1 MEWAKLNVFQRL
13 VRQWD
18 ALHPYNAAQV
28 MHLAGSATDAA
39 RFDGAWRE
47 TLDDLGL
54 GKLQTLGDRYRFEL
68 LNGDVTLGRVTRV
81 CGRTRAL
88 DEFISDELNRRFEPG
103 GSPLRPFILRSADDH
118 TFFAG
123 VIYHHWVADSA
134 SIRLLLR
141 EWFYRAYDPSRARR
155 APLRI
160 APSGYWP
167 AFGPGRRGWR
177 LDDGVLT
184 SLRWSSR
191 MKRARRIESSGFDDY
206 RTHFTT
212 HRLPVGIVEPLRRA
226 SRAMGVTLNDVF
238 LAAVAQV
245 CDANPCIRRTPRRQ
259 DLALGTIVDLR
270 ARAPRSTNGAND
282 LDDVFGLFLG
292 FTSVTCRPRDLQEW
306 DRLVHSVA
314 AQGRAHK
321 RAGAPEASMIR
332 MLAGLVAHRML
343 GPQKI
348 KQFYRKR
355 LPLAG
360 GVSNVNLNGSWA
372 QQYHPAPLLDYV
384 RVSPS
389 GPMMPLVFTPT
400 TLGARL
406 NFGLTCRTSVVS
418 PPRAAEMSEMF
429 INRLLRVART
439 RAGV

>member
-28 MHLAGSATDAA
+28 MHLAGAAADDDDAD
-39 RFDGAWRE
+39 RLDDAWRE
-47 TLDDLGL
+47 TLADLGL
-54 GKLQTLGDRYRFEL
+54 GTLQTRGDRYRFEL

-81 CGRTRAL
+81 CGRTRGL
-88 DEFISDELNRRFEPG
+88 DEFITGELNRRFEPG
-103 GSPLRPFILRSADDH
+103 GSPLRPFILRGEGDH
-118 TFFAG
+118 TFYAG
-123 VIYHHWVADSA
+123 VVYHHWVADSA

-155 APLRI
+155 APLRV

-167 AFGPGRRGWR
+167 AFGPTQRKWE

-206 RTHFTT
+206 RTHFTS
-212 HRLPVGIVEPLRRA
+212 HRLPDGIVEPLRRA

-245 CDANPCIRRTPRRQ
+245 CDADPCIRRTARRQ

-270 ARAPRSTNGAND
+270 ARAPRGATPADN
-282 LDDVFGLFLG
+282 LADVFGLFLG
-292 FTSVTCRPRDLQEW
+292 FTSVVCRPRELCDF
-306 DRLVHSVA
+306 DRLVRRISV
-314 AQGRAHK
+314 QNRAH
-321 RAGAPEASMIR
+321 AASGAPEASMIR
-332 MLAGLVAHRML
+332 MLAGLVAHRVL
-343 GPQKI
+343 GQQRI

-360 GVSNVNLNGSWA
+360 GVSNVNLTGSWA
-372 QQYHPAPLLDYV
+372 HEYHPAPLLDYI

-400 TLGARL
+400 TLGQRL
-406 NFGLTCRTSVVS
+406 NFGLTCRSAVV
-418 PPRAAEMSEMF
+418 PPDRAAAMSATF
-429 INRLLRVART
+429 THGLLRVAGR
-439 RAGV
+439 

>member
-1 MEWAKLNVFQRL
+1 

-28 MHLAGSATDAA
+28 MRLAGRASDAA
-39 RFDGAWRE
+39 RLDDAWRG

-68 LNGDVTLGRVTRV
+68 LNGDVHLGRVAHV
-81 CGRTRAL
+81 SGRTQSL
-88 DEFISDELNRRFEPG
+88 DEFITDELNRRFEPG
-103 GSPLRPFILRSADDH
+103 GSPLRPFILRSDEDE
-118 TFFAG
+118 TYFAG

-177 LDDGVLT
+177 LDDGLLT

-191 MKRARRIESSGFDDY
+191 FKRARRIESSGFDNY
-206 RTHFTT
+206 RTHFST
-212 HRLPVGIVEPLRRA
+212 HHLADGIVEPLRRS

-238 LAAVAQV
+238 LAAVAMV
-245 CDANPCIRRTPRRQ
+245 CDANPCIRRTTRRQ

-270 ARAPRSTNGAND
+270 ARGPRAAAGGGSNGAD
-282 LDDVFGLFLG
+282 DELADVFGLFLG
-292 FTSVTCRPRDLQEW
+292 FTSVVCRPRELCDF
-306 DRLVHSVA
+306 DRLVQRIAV
-314 AQGRAHK
+314 QNRIHK
-321 RAGAPEASMIR
+321 RSGVPEASMIR
-332 MLAGLVAHRML
+332 MLAGLVAHRLL
-343 GPQKI
+343 GPEKI

-372 QQYHPAPLLDYV
+372 HEYHPAPLLDYI

-400 TLGARL
+400 TIGNRL
-406 NFGLTCRTSVVS
+406 NFGLTCRTSVV
-418 PPRAAEMSEMF
+418 PPARAAEMSAMF
-429 INRLLRVART
+429 MHRLLRVAR
-439 RAGV
+439 AGV